1 MSVGAVVYHRR
12 ERHRAVTSLPGK
24 KHPDDPLPVPP
35 DDGGAG
41 DQVIPQPPR
50 WQVAAYLWSLLA
62 LLLGLSLALAVHEQ
76 QKQRLQAERTLV
88 RNELANKAYA
98 SLQGRLHAAE
108 SLLRAA
114 QSLFLSS
121 EEVDAGEYAGFY
133 ANMRPREQF
142 PSLLALAYAQRELR
156 PDGEH
161 YVTRWVEPAAGNET
175 VVGLD
180 VGTQPRNLV
189 ALLASRDSDQA
200 TLSAP
205 FHPLQLAGSGVA
217 GEGVTLRLPI
227 YSPGSPP
234 QTVDERR
241 ARMRGSIAASFR
253 LDGMVGNSLPDS
265 LTRNLRLQVSDVTGP
280 EALPLFDSGYGAVW
294 LGDGYRYERKLAYGG
309 RIWSVRMWPLPRHA
323 GADAGGWGR
332 TTLWAGVLSSILL
345 ALLVYSVVSTRQRAL
360 ELGWRMSR
368 RYRESE
374 ERFRALNELLPALVL
389 LAESEGGRVTYANQA
404 ARARLGEHVVERRLP
419 DLFED
424 PDLRARLGGAE
435 PRDGEWTET
444 PLRGEAGARFWADVA
459 ISRIALD
466 GGARLLMVASDIS
479 EQRRLTERLSHQAS
493 HDALTELYNR
503 REFEL
508 RLQAALEEIGAAAP
522 AALLYLDLDQFKL
535 INDTSGH
542 LAGDQL
548 LARLAAVMRRQLGA
562 GDVLARLGG
571 DEFGVLVANVADR
584 AAAEQAAER
593 VRRCIDGYVFSWEQ
607 RSYQV
612 SASIG
617 GVLIDRPGVLV
628 KDLLAQAD
636 TACYMAKE
644 LGRNR
649 VHFYSERDDE
659 TVRRHGEMEWANR
672 LRWAVDEGRLVLAY
686 QEILP
691 LPQPQPQPPVA
702 EAGPSVELLLRFRDE
717 SGELVVPGVFLP
729 AAERYGLMPAV
740 DRWVIETALAHFD
753 QLHPAGAGLHMAA
766 INLSGASVE
775 DEALA
780 GRIIGWLRH
789 YKVDPSRVCFEI
801 TETVAV
807 RNLSQVVRFMEQLRA
822 VGCRIA
828 LDDFGAG
835 MSSFTYLKNLPLDI
849 LKIDGSFVR
858 DMLTDPV
865 SHLMVRA
872 VTDIGHRLG
881 LQVVAEWVADRET
894 VQALAELGV
903 NGVQGFS
910 LHRPELARFQ
920 HD

>member
-1 MSVGAVVYHRR
+1 MGVAVVVYHRR
-12 ERHRAVTSLPGK
+12 QRHRVVASLPGK
-24 KHPDDPLPVPP
+24 KHPDDSLPAPP

-41 DQVIPQPPR
+41 DPVIPQPSL
-50 WQVAAYLWSLLA
+50 WHMAAYLWSVLA
-62 LLLGLSLALAVHEQ
+62 LLLGLSLALAVHDQ
-76 QKQRLQAERTLV
+76 QKQRVRAERALV
-88 RNELANKAYA
+88 LNELANKAYV

-108 SLLRAA
+108 ALLRAA

-121 EEVDAGEYAGFY
+121 EEVDAGEYTGFY

-142 PSLLALAYAQRELR
+142 PSLLALAYAQREPR

-161 YVTRWVEPAAGNET
+161 YLTRWVEPAAGNDSL
-175 VVGLD
+175 VGLD
-180 VGTQPRNLV
+180 VGTQARNL
-189 ALLASRDSDQA
+189 AGLLASRDSDQA

-205 FHPLQLAGSGVA
+205 FHPVQLAGSGVA
-217 GEGVTLRLPI
+217 DEGVTLRLPI
-227 YSPGSPP
+227 YSPGAPP
-234 QTVDERR
+234 RTVEERR

-253 LDGMVGNSLPDS
+253 LDGLIGDSLPDS
-265 LTRNLRLQVSDVTGP
+265 LARNLRLQVSDATGV
-280 EALPLFDSGYGAVW
+280 EALPLFDSGNGPVW

-309 RIWSVRMWPLPRHA
+309 RVWNIRMWALPRYA
-323 GADAGGWGR
+323 GAGVREGGQ

-374 ERFRALNELLPALVL
+374 ERFRALNDLLPALVL
-389 LAESEGGRVTYANQA
+389 LAEARDGRITYANQA
-404 ARARLGEHVVERRLP
+404 ARARLGEQVVGRRLP
-419 DLFED
+419 ELFED
-424 PDLRARLGGAE
+424 PHLRARLGGAD
-435 PRDGEWTET
+435 PGDGAWTET
-444 PLRGEAGARFWADVA
+444 FLHGDAGLRFWADVA
-459 ISRIALD
+459 ISRIALNE
-466 GGARLLMVASDIS
+466 GTMLLMVASDIS

-508 RLQAALEEIGAAAP
+508 RLQAALDRIDAAAP
-522 AALLYLDLDQFKL
+522 SAVLLYLDLDQFKL

-548 LARLAAVMRRQLGA
+548 LTQLAAVMRRQLGV

-571 DEFGVLVANVADR
+571 DEFGVLVANVADW
-584 AAAEQAAER
+584 AAAAQAAER
-593 VRRCIDGYVFSWEQ
+593 MRRCIDGYVFSWEK
-607 RSYQV
+607 RSYLV

-617 GVLIDRPGVLV
+617 GVMVDRPGVLV

-672 LRWAVDEGRLVLAY
+672 LRWAVDEGRLVLTY

-691 LPQPQPQPPVA
+691 LSPAVEP
-702 EAGPSVELLLRFRDE
+702 GPSVELLLRFRDE
-717 SGELVVPGVFLP
+717 AGELVVPGVFLP

-740 DRWVIETALAHFD
+740 DRWVIETALVHFD
-753 QLHPAGAGLHMAA
+753 RLHPAGAGLRMVA

-780 GRIIGWLRH
+780 GRIIDWLRQ
-789 YKVDPSRVCFEI
+789 YRVDPSRVCFEI

-822 VGCRIA
+822 VGCKVA

-835 MSSFTYLKNLPLDI
+835 MSSFTYLKNLPLDV

-858 DMLTDPV
+858 DMLSDPV

-881 LQVVAEWVADRET
+881 LEIVAEWVADAET
-894 VQALAELGV
+894 VQALAALGV

-910 LHRPELARFQ
+910 LHRPELAVFQ
-920 HD
+920 RD